1 MAKYSSKWLALAG
14 ILAIG
19 ASSVFAQDSKALID
33 ILIKKGILT
42 PEDAAQIAAEAR
54 QAASQSA
61 ATPAVPQ
68 GAPTS
73 ASTTTSASIPMN
85 TPTSSTTVTGKLY
98 VDVSYL
104 DAETASGTKLA
115 AGGTGIDVK
124 RFYLGATHV
133 FNSMWLANINTDSS
147 YFSATGAT
155 NVYIKTAYVQAKFS
169 PEAIVQ
175 VGAAN
180 EPWIP
185 WDEDLYTY
193 RYVEKTIVDRLAFG
207 NSADW
212 GVHFLGTSGIVSYN
226 FAAVNGGGYKN
237 PTRSKDMDFEG
248 RLSVEPVKGL
258 TLAVG
263 GYDGK
268 LGKDLYGTPNTRT
281 ANRFDALV
289 NYATPQYALGA
300 EYFSESNWGFTNSA
314 SKDSSDGFSVFG
326 KVKVGD
332 PFWLFARWDQDKP
345 GRNLHP
351 TLEENYFNC
360 GWEYVATKG
369 VNLSLVYKY
378 DKLTNP
384 SSASQAAKTQELG
397 MFAQIAF

>member
-169 PEAIVQ
+169 PEAIVH
-175 VGAAN
+175 GTRIFTPTAMLRKRSSIGWLS
-180 EPWIP
+180 EI
-185 WDEDLYTY
+185 
-193 RYVEKTIVDRLAFG
+193 RL
-207 NSADW
+207 
-212 GVHFLGTSGIVSYN
+212 T
-226 FAAVNGGGYKN
+226 GGC
-237 PTRSKDMDFEG
+237 T
-248 RLSVEPVKGL
+248 
-258 TLAVG
+258 
-263 GYDGK
+263 
-268 LGKDLYGTPNTRT
+268 
-281 ANRFDALV
+281 
-289 NYATPQYALGA
+289 
-300 EYFSESNWGFTNSA
+300 
-314 SKDSSDGFSVFG
+314 
-326 KVKVGD
+326 
-332 PFWLFARWDQDKP
+332 
-345 GRNLHP
+345 
-351 TLEENYFNC
+351 
-360 GWEYVATKG
+360 
-369 VNLSLVYKY
+369 
-378 DKLTNP
+378 
-384 SSASQAAKTQELG
+384 SSAPAG
-397 MFAQIAF
+397 